1 MFKYIIIILL
11 VFTSFDAIGLQS
23 RDNTTID
30 IKPVVDDSIVPVPV
44 VIYQDTLFY
53 ISNGIGSHD
62 INERA
67 NDIAQKAESLI
78 NDFSFEKKKFKI
90 DSTSFTTFIKYE
102 NQIII
107 AIGLEDEQWLG
118 KPRSRIAKEWLSL
131 LGAKVDL
138 EHSERSH
145 KSILINNRN
154 INIIPTTKT
163 PI

>member
-78 NDFSFEKKKFKI
+78 NDFSFEKN
-90 DSTSFTTFIKYE
+90 YY
-102 NQIII
+102 
-107 AIGLEDEQWLG
+107 LELIFFRAMG
-118 KPRSRIAKEWLSL
+118 CA
-131 LGAKVDL
+131 
-138 EHSERSH
+138 
-145 KSILINNRN
+145 SIL
-154 INIIPTTKT
+154 PSWQFHL
-163 PI
+163 